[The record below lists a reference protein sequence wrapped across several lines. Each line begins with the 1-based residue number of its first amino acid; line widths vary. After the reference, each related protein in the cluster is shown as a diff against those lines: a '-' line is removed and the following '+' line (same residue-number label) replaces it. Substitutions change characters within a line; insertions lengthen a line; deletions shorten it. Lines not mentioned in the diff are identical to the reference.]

1 MMAGEVLNVD
11 DDVTNA
17 GERYFERVR
26 LRHGIERNLRSQM
39 IDERS
44 SRDGHSGE
52 RKEFTAKT
60 FDRRKNLLANL
71 QRKRRA
77 FEQSPKYE
85 VEPSKTRVGHSSRV
99 TEWQCWVEFLF
110 HLSRSVDVCVL
121 RRSRTETRR
130 LINSSTVS
138 PATPDPAHSARE
150 RAI

>member
-85 VEPSKTRVGHSSRV
+85 VEARAEQDSSGSAGSSFCF
-99 TEWQCWVEFLF
+99 TF
-110 HLSRSVDVCVL
+110 HVDVCVL
-121 RRSRTETRR
+121 RRYVPKRGG
-130 LINSSTVS
+130 
-138 PATPDPAHSARE
+138 
-150 RAI
+150 